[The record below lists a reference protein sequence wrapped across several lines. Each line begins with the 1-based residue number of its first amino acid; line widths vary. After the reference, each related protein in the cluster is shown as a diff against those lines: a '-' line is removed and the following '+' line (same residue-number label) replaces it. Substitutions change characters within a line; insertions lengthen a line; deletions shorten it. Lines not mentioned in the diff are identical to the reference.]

1 MKMALFQQ
9 DNVFLKE
16 ILTIIISLLEK
27 DNLQMIKVCTLDNL
41 RMVKRMEKDN
51 LNTQKSQDIKVN
63 I

>member
-1 MKMALFQQ
+1 MKMASFQQ

-27 DNLQMIKVCTLDNL
+27 DNLKMIKVYILDNL
-41 RMVKRMEKDN
+41 RMVKSMEKDN
-51 LNTQKSQDIKVN
+51 SN

>member
-1 MKMALFQQ
+1 MASFQQ

-27 DNLQMIKVCTLDNL
+27 DNLKMIKVYILDNL
-41 RMVKRMEKDN
+41 RMVKSMEKDN
-51 LNTQKSQDIKVN
+51 SNIQKSQDIKVN